1 MKYIYLILVLL
12 IGVGCKSHKEIS
24 TDIEY
29 TDTSNYVTTDSVHT
43 STDIGYI
50 QDINDSIVTTIT
62 ERITETITDTNNVVT
77 ERVIDRVINT
87 QRGNSITTQ
96 LNVVRDSV
104 SVSGEDIDTN
114 VSYKDNSNTI
124 EKKDTEIDS
133 IVLWI
138 VLGVGIVVIGLIMYW
153 IYRLMDI

>member
-29 TDTSNYVTTDSVHT
+29 TDTSNCATTDSVH
-43 STDIGYI
+43 SSNIIDYN
-50 QDINDSIVTTIT
+50 QDIKDTIVTTIT

-104 SVSGEDIDTN
+104 RASGEDIDR
-114 VSYKDNSNTI
+114 VIDFKDNSTTI

-138 VLGVGIVVIGLIMYW
+138 VLGVGIVVIGLILYW

>member
-24 TDIEY
+24 TDIDY

-62 ERITETITDTNNVVT
+62 ERITEVIRDSNNTVT
-77 ERVIDRVINT
+77 ERVIERVINSH
-87 QRGNSITTQ
+87 RGNSISTQ
-96 LNVVRDSV
+96 FNVVTDSV
-104 SVSGEDIDTN
+104 RASGEVIDK
-114 VSYKDNSNTI
+114 VIDYKDNSNSI
-124 EKKDTEIDS
+124 ESKDTETDN
-133 IVLWI
+133 IVLWVFLSI
-138 VLGVGIVVIGLIMYW
+138 AIVVVVLAIYW
-153 IYRLMDI
+153 GYKLL